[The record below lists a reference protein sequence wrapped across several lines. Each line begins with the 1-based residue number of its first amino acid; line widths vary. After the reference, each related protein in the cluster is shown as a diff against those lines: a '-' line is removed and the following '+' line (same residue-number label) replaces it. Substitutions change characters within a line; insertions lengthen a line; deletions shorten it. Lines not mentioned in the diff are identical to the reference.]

1 MTLLGQFAL
10 WVAFLIGSFGAILSF
25 SGRWQDRPD
34 LERVVIRSVYA
45 VAAAMVVAS
54 ISLWKGLFAH
64 DFNIEY
70 VAAYTSR
77 NLPTYYIVSAFWAG
91 QKGSLLFWAVVLS
104 CFASVAQLLTSR
116 RYADLLPYVAGVTS
130 TVVVFFVSV
139 MLFSA
144 NPFQRLG
151 FTPEDGRGLNPQLQN
166 VGMVMHPPMLYLGY
180 ISITIPFAFAVAALL
195 RRQMGSGW
203 IVAIRKWTLVSWVFL
218 SIGIVLGM
226 WWAYVELGWGG
237 YWAWDPVE
245 NASLLPW
252 LTMTAF
258 LHSVMIQEKRGML
271 KRWNVALIIATFL
284 LSIFGTF
291 ITRSGV
297 IASVHSFTQSNVGYF
312 FLAFLLT
319 AGILSFTLLYTR
331 WPSLEPE
338 ARLESMLSR
347 EAAFLFNNLALVG
360 IAFSVLWGTL
370 FPILSEAVRGTKI
383 TVGPPFFNRVN
394 VPLGLFLLALT
405 GIGPLIAWR
414 KASARNLQRQFTLP
428 VAFGLLVAAGL
439 LVAGMRDF
447 YVILAIGLGGFVL
460 GTVVQE
466 FARGVRAR
474 RRMHGE
480 SVPAALFN
488 LIARNRRRYGGYV
501 VHVGILMMF
510 VAFTGM
516 AFRVDKEA
524 TLKPGQSVEM
534 QSPYGGTYKLT
545 HLGVSQY
552 NALNRVVSAA
562 AVQVELDG
570 KPMGV
575 MKSEKRQHVDS
586 FGRPTFEPSTEVAIQ
601 SGLRED
607 LYIVYAGSVDG
618 TEEAVYRFTIN
629 PLVWWVW
636 YGGIVLV
643 LGGILTMW
651 PGGGGIAETRRTQAG
666 YEATLIGAEAA

>member
-1 MTLLGQFAL
+1 MTLLGNFAL
-10 WVAFLIGSFGAILSF
+10 WVALLIGSFGAILSF

-45 VAAAMVVAS
+45 VAAAMLVAS

-331 WPSLEPE
+331 WPTLEPE

-414 KASARNLQRQFTLP
+414 KASARNLQRQFTFP
-428 VAFGLLVAAGL
+428 VAFGLLVTAGL
-439 LVAGMRDF
+439 LAGGMRDF
-447 YVILAIGLGGFVL
+447 YVILAIGLGAFVL

-466 FARGVRAR
+466 FFRGVRAR

-524 TLKPGQSVEM
+524 TLKPGESVTM

-666 YEATLIGAEAA
+666 YEATLIGAEAV